1 MKKYGFIELP
11 IIVYNG
17 KEQQITNKQP
27 DECELIEAIKKVKS
41 LRIESYQQAIPAS
54 DFREDNKIWTEV
66 VMESGE
72 SFIVNMPLFEFEKLL
87 TTHLESL

>member
-17 KEQQITNKQP
+17 KEQEMTNKQP
-27 DECELIEAIKKVKS
+27 DECELIEVVRKVKVGH
-41 LRIESYQQAIPAS
+41 IESYEEAIPKS

-66 VMESGE
+66 FMESGN
-72 SFIVNMPLFEFEKLL
+72 SFIVNLTLAEFEKVLVINGMGL
-87 TTHLESL
+87 